1 MKRHILALTA
11 LATATL
17 ATLPAHA
24 TVEGYIL
31 YNVPYR
37 SLQTDDVCFMRLP
50 LLASFGIPQ
59 AALAQ
64 ATLTPTQV
72 LQDFPTPHYINNN
85 LAAPAKPMVHTYVSD
100 AISATGVWEYS
111 MKLDVRALA
120 TANGTT
126 VAGRA
131 ATIKSAKLALLALA
145 RNMDDLSDGNY
156 RLRVTFIGLPSQV
169 GLSGSTLYA
178 STRYPYTSTSSLL
191 IAYERELIDVEGSC
205 PDVFE

>member
-1 MKRHILALTA
+1 MKRHLLTLIA
-11 LATATL
+11 LATTAL
-17 ATLPAHA
+17 VSLPAHA

-37 SLQTDDVCFMRLP
+37 SVQTDDICFMRLP

-64 ATLTPTQV
+64 ASLTPTQV
-72 LQDFPTPHYINNN
+72 LQDFPTPHYFNNN
-85 LAAPAKPMVHTYVSD
+85 LAAPTTPMVHTYVSD
-100 AISATGVWEYS
+100 AITSTGVWEYS

-120 TANGTT
+120 AANGTT
-126 VAGRA
+126 ATGRA
-131 ATIKSAKLALLALA
+131 ATIRAAKLALLAIA

-156 RLRVTFIGLPSQV
+156 RLRVTFIGLPSQT
-169 GLSGSTLYA
+169 GLPGSTLNA
-178 STRYPYTSTSSLL
+178 STRYPYTSTSPLL

-205 PDVFE
+205 PAAFE